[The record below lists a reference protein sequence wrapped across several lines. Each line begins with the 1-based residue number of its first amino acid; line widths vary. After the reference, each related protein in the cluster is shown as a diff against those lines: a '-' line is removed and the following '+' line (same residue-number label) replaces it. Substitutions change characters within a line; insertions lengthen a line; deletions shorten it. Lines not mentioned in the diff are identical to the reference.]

1 MYCIVPSLVIIF
13 VMQTISNQTITN
25 QTVKTKYMLH
35 TTNNLRQTILNG
47 SKKIAIVAALFLT
60 VGLSSSFATPA
71 SADNAASVRTA
82 ARDGNDLITASF
94 HKDFKHAELM
104 GIEVKKAYTKV
115 TFKLN
120 NMVLFAFYSGNGELL
135 AVVRNILST
144 QLPIQLLMDL
154 KNTYNNYWITDLFEI
169 NNDNQTTYY
178 VTLQNADGHISLRSD
193 DDTAWETYRP

>member
-1 MYCIVPSLVIIF
+1 
-13 VMQTISNQTITN
+13 
-25 QTVKTKYMLH
+25 MLH
-35 TTNNLRQTILNG
+35 TT
-47 SKKIAIVAALFLT
+47 KKIAIAAAMFLT
-60 VGLSSSFATPA
+60 VGLTSSFANTTVVNKTA
-71 SADNAASVRTA
+71 SISAP

-144 QLPIQLLMDL
+144 QLPLQLLMDI
-154 KNTYNNYWITDLFEI
+154 KEKYSNYWITDLFEI
-169 NNDNQTTYY
+169 NSDNQTTYY
-178 VTLQNADGHISLRSD
+178 VTVQNADGHVSLKSSD
-193 DDTAWETYRP
+193 SDTWEAYRL

>member
-1 MYCIVPSLVIIF
+1 
-13 VMQTISNQTITN
+13 
-25 QTVKTKYMLH
+25 MLH
-35 TTNNLRQTILNG
+35 TTNNLGQTLLNG
-47 SKKIAIVAALFLT
+47 SKKIAIVAILFLT
-60 VGLSSSFATPA
+60 VGLSSSFATP
-71 SADNAASVRTA
+71 VFTGTP

-104 GIEVKKAYTKV
+104 SMEVKKEYFKV

-154 KNTYNNYWITDLFEI
+154 KETYSKYWITDLFEI
-169 NNDNQTTYY
+169 NSDNQTTYY
-178 VTLQNADGHISLRSD
+178 VTLQNADGRVSLRSGNAA
-193 DDTAWETYRP
+193 TWEAYRP

>member
-1 MYCIVPSLVIIF
+1 
-13 VMQTISNQTITN
+13 
-25 QTVKTKYMLH
+25 MLH
-35 TTNNLRQTILNG
+35 TTNNLGQTLLNG

-60 VGLSSSFATPA
+60 VGLSSSFATPV
-71 SADNAASVRTA
+71 STGNTASVSA
-82 ARDGNDLITASF
+82 PARDGNDLITASF

-154 KNTYNNYWITDLFEI
+154 KETYSKYWITDLFEI
-169 NNDNQTTYY
+169 NSDNQTTYY
-178 VTLQNADGHISLRSD
+178 VTLQNADGRVSLRSGNAA
-193 DDTAWETYRP
+193 TWEAYTVSHL